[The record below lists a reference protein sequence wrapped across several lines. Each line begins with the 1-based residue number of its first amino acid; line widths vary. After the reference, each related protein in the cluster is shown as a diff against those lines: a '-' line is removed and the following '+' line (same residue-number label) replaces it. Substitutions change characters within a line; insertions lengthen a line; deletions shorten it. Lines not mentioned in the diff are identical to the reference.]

1 MIKVILKRGNNLETQ
16 GFDSGFDLAAKGYS
30 RIIDNKITKE
40 VWFDDKEY
48 KVTLKP
54 NETILIKTGVHL
66 ELPEPEEVTRKTG
79 IIGLFGEEKEVIGH
93 DIMEAQ
99 IRNRSGL
106 ALKDNTYVKWGTID
120 NKYRGDCGIS
130 FWNNSDKEYV
140 IKQNERIAQL
150 VFNPI
155 YKPVKGKGMLVV
167 EELEDTERGENGF
180 GHTGK

>member
-1 MIKVILKRGNNLETQ
+1 LIKVILKRGNNLETQ

-30 RIIDNKITKE
+30 RIVDNKITKE

-66 ELPEPEEVTRKTG
+66 ELPEPEERLSFIKN
-79 IIGLFGEEKEVIGH
+79 EVIGH
-93 DIMEAQ
+93 NIMEAQ

-140 IKQNERIAQL
+140 IKKDERIAQL
-150 VFNPI
+150 VFNPV